1 AARGTMVANL
11 SAHKRGWDD
20 RWEEFSDW
28 AEKGK
33 YYHTALLNCVDEDTD
48 AFNQIMAAF
57 GLPKS
62 SEQEKLERKNAIQ
75 AATKNAIEVPLKVMQ
90 LAHDSLEVMKAMA
103 EIGNPNSVS
112 DAGVGALCARTA
124 VEGAYLNV
132 KINAAGFDDKEYLTK
147 ILETADKLIFSAK
160 EKETSILKIVYEKIE
175 G

>member
-1 AARGTMVANL
+1 GTMVANL
-11 SAHKRGWDD
+11 SAHKRGWDGQ
-20 RWEEFSDW
+20 WEEFSNW

-33 YYHTALLNCVDEDTD
+33 YYHSALLNCVDEDTN
-48 AFNQIMAAF
+48 AFNQIMTAF

-62 SEQEKLERKNAIQ
+62 SEQEKLDRKNAIQ

-90 LAHDSLEVMKAMA
+90 LAHDSLEVMKAMT

-132 KINAAGFDDKEYLTK
+132 RINAAGFNDAVYLKKT
-147 ILETADKLIFSAK
+147 LETADKLLSSSK
-160 EKETSILKIVYEKIE
+160 EKEAAILKVVYEKI
-175 G
+175 GG